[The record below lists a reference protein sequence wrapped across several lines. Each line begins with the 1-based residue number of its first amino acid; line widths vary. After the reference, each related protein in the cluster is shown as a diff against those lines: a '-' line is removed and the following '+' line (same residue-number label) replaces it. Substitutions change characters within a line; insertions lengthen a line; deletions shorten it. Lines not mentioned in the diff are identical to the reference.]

1 MRGFYLPSGAEY
13 LAALEADASRWPD
26 THTIT
31 ED

>member
-1 MRGFYLPSGAEY
+1 MRGFYLLSRAEY
-13 LAALEADASRWPD
+13 LAALFLDASRWPD